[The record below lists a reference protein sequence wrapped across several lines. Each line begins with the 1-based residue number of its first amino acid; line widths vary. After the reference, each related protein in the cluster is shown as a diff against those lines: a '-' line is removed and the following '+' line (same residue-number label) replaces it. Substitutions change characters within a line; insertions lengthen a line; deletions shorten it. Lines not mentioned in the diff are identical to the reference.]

1 MSLKRKN
8 FIGILVS
15 SKNGIEFWTEVSQ
28 SSTKKIEKFV
38 KRSILPYLSENGSNR
53 ESVVTLL
60 NNQLLGSAS
69 VGSI

>member
-38 KRSILPYLSENGSNR
+38 KRSILPYLSKNGSNR